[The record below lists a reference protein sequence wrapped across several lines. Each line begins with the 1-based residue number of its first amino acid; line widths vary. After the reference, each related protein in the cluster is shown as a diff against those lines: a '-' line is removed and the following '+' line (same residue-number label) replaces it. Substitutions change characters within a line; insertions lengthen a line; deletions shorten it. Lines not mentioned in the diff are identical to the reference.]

1 MQTKISVIV
10 PTLNRRDLIKRA
22 LDSVCSQSYPLY
34 ETIVVDN
41 GSTDDTVSMIFESYP
56 AVKVLNEKR
65 VGVSI
70 ARNAGIRSAKGDWFA
85 FLDSDD
91 AWHPKK
97 IERQLNLYSSVEKDV
112 RLIHTAEIWY
122 KNGNFLNQKE
132 KHRKSGGNIFEE
144 CVRLCCISPSS
155 SLIRRDLFEDI
166 GFFDEEL
173 PACEDYDF
181 WLRVSSQEEVLFLDE
196 PLTIKYGGHEDQL
209 SKKYWGMDRFRVRAL
224 EKIISQGKLT
234 DEQVRLVLK
243 SLLERLDIIYEGA
256 QKRKNIEIAEQYWN
270 KIQHWKAYSSQGKF
284 RLGL

>member
-132 KHRKSGGNIFEE
+132 K
-144 CVRLCCISPSS
+144 
-155 SLIRRDLFEDI
+155 
-166 GFFDEEL
+166 
-173 PACEDYDF
+173 
-181 WLRVSSQEEVLFLDE
+181 
-196 PLTIKYGGHEDQL
+196 
-209 SKKYWGMDRFRVRAL
+209 
-224 EKIISQGKLT
+224 
-234 DEQVRLVLK
+234 
-243 SLLERLDIIYEGA
+243 
-256 QKRKNIEIAEQYWN
+256 
-270 KIQHWKAYSSQGKF
+270 
-284 RLGL
+284 

>member
-196 PLTIKYGGHEDQL
+196 PLTIKYGGHADQL

-234 DEQVRLVLK
+234 DEQVGLVLK